1 MVNDRLSNLLSFKDK
16 FVEHIHPYQE
26 ALKTAGYKEKLEYIE
41 NKTTNKKKRVRSR
54 QVIWFNP
61 PYSQSV
67 KTNIGAQFLGL
78 ISKHFEK
85 TELRKYFNRSTIKLS
100 YSCMPNM
107 ESVIAGHNKRL
118 LKKSETNQ
126 EQDSG
131 ARDCNCRG
139 GVNSCPMAG
148 SCLNKSLIYKAEVVS
163 DNQISTYIQHI

>member
-1 MVNDRLSNLLSFKDK
+1 MGLSVTIEANLTATEFLDVWFDLKNSTYRPFMKENSQPIYIDTGSNHPQTIKKQLPRMVNDRLSNLSSSKDK

-85 TELRKYFNRSTIKLS
+85 NRTQKIL
-100 YSCMPNM
+100 
-107 ESVIAGHNKRL
+107 
-118 LKKSETNQ
+118 
-126 EQDSG
+126 
-131 ARDCNCRG
+131 
-139 GVNSCPMAG
+139 
-148 SCLNKSLIYKAEVVS
+148 
-163 DNQISTYIQHI
+163 